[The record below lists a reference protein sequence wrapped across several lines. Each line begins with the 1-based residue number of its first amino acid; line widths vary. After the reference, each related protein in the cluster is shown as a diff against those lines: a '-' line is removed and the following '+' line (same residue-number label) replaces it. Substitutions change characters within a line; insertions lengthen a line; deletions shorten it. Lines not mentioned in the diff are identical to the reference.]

1 MPSFQMYFI
10 FTLSNL
16 NRAENIITVEKI
28 VIIII
33 IVNNCYVILFP
44 AVCLDTIYLL
54 VPLFKVSGLCVL
66 QHFDRQILYNF

>member
-1 MPSFQMYFI
+1 MYFI

-54 VPLFKVSGLCVL
+54 VPLIKASILCV
-66 QHFDRQILYNF
+66 FNILTVRFCIIFSLI

>member
-44 AVCLDTIYLL
+44 AVCLDLPTGAI
-54 VPLFKVSGLCVL
+54 VQGFRPMRFTT
-66 QHFDRQILYNF
+66 F